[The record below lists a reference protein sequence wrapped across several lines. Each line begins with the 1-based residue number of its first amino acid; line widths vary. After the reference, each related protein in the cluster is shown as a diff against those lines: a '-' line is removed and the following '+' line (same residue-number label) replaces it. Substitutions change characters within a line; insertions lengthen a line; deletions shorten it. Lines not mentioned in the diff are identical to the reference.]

1 MPKPDDIL
9 TVYTTD
15 NANEA
20 EVLRAALHGEGIKC
34 EVGGES
40 QAGLAGTI
48 EIQLLVR
55 GRSRPGPHLSGT
67 APSRL
72 NRECYPRP
80 EFHSLEG

>member
-20 EVLRAALHGEGIKC
+20 ELLKAALHGEGIKC
-34 EVGGES
+34 EVSGEG
-40 QAGLAGTI
+40 QAGLAGLGSM

-55 GRSRPGPHLSGT
+55 AEDFDRAR
-67 APSRL
+67 A
-72 NRECYPRP
+72 Y
-80 EFHSLEG
+80 LEQHHHG